1 MLLRI
6 VKIVLPLRQ
15 KKKRE
20 IIAKYES
27 GVSRFESRQGVQ
39 PKNRLTGLR
48 LIAMGQID
56 LGQRFRESKS
66 EISLCPEVS
75 NVVKLNMN

>member
-27 GVSRFESRQGVQ
+27 GVSCFESRQGVQ
-39 PKNRLTGLR
+39 PMNRLTGLR

-56 LGQRFRESKS
+56 LGQHFRESKS
-66 EISLCPEVS
+66 EMSL
-75 NVVKLNMN
+75 